1 VLTSIV
7 LMLQPVSTVFLA
19 AVLLSEAP
27 SVVQLLGVAI
37 VIAGVAVATIRP
49 RERAPAPV

>member
-7 LMLQPVSTVFLA
+7 LMLQPVTTVLLA
-19 AVLLSEAP
+19 ALIFSEAP
-27 SVVQLLGVAI
+27 SPAQLLGVAV

-49 RERAPAPV
+49 RPAVATA